1 MEIVKQ
7 SNVSTDEIIK
17 SINYICLFIA
27 IIIFLVIKFLKYLLS
42 REQFKFKKSE
52 SLFNSH
58 GGSPHSI

>member
-1 MEIVKQ
+1 MEV
-7 SNVSTDEIIK
+7 DEVIK
-17 SINYICLFIA
+17 SLERICLFIA

-52 SLFNSH
+52 SVFNSN

>member
-1 MEIVKQ
+1 MEVE
-7 SNVSTDEIIK
+7 EIIK
-17 SINYICLFIA
+17 SINNICLFVA
-27 IIIFLVIKFLKYLLS
+27 IFIFLVIKFLKYLLS

>member
-1 MEIVKQ
+1 MEIDEIVK
-7 SNVSTDEIIK
+7 SVER
-17 SINYICLFIA
+17 ICLLIA

-52 SLFNSH
+52 SVFNSH